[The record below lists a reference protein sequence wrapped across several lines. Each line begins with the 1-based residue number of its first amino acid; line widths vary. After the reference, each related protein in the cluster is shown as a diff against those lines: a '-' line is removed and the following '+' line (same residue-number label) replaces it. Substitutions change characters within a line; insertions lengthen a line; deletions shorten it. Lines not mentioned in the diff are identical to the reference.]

1 METERSSLRAG
12 DRVTA
17 MGILGEVVKFNDDN
31 TVILKMYDGAL
42 IEVLRQAITQIQKP
56 ASEKV
61 SAPKE
66 AATS

>member
-1 METERSSLRAG
+1 MESERSSLQSG

-42 IEVLRQAITQIQKP
+42 IEVLRAAITQIHKP
-56 ASEKV
+56 AAEKV
-61 SAPKE
+61 KAPKE
-66 AATS
+66 AVTS